1 MYLRVFIFF
10 LFIGIGFSW
19 SQAKD
24 SINSRYLEDQI
35 YLGITYNVLNKR
47 PANITSNGF
56 SNGIFLGYIKD
67 IPLNAQRNFGF
78 GIGLGYG
85 RNTYFQNLKISE
97 VNNATVFEA
106 VSGTFDRNKFSLHS
120 LEVPVEIR
128 WRTSTATRYKF
139 WRIYTGMK
147 FGYVFASNAKLKQNG
162 TTFIQNIDEVNTF
175 QYGLTLSLGYGTW
188 NATMY
193 YALNPIFSDAT
204 ILDTTNEI
212 NSRELR
218 IGLIFYIW

>member
-1 MYLRVFIFF
+1 MA
-10 LFIGIGFSW
+10 W

-24 SINSRYLEDQI
+24 SLDSRYLEDQI

-47 PANITSNGF
+47 PSNITSNGF

-67 IPLNAQRNFGF
+67 IPLNANRNFGL
-78 GIGLGYG
+78 GLGLGYG
-85 RNTYFQNLKISE
+85 RNTYFQNLKITE
-97 VNNATVFEA
+97 VNNSTVFEP

-128 WRTSTATRYKF
+128 WRTSTTARYKF
-139 WRIYTGMK
+139 WRIYTGLK

-193 YALNPIFSDAT
+193 YALNPIFSDAS
-204 ILDTTNEI
+204 LLETNDAI
-212 NSRELR
+212 DSRELR

>member
-1 MYLRVFIFF
+1 MYLRLLTF
-10 LFIGIGFSW
+10 LLILSAGVTW

-24 SINSRYLEDQI
+24 SLNSPYLEDQI
-35 YLGITYNVLNKR
+35 YIGITYNVLNKR
-47 PANITSNGF
+47 PPNITSNGF
-56 SNGIFLGYIKD
+56 SNGVFIGYIKD
-67 IPLNAQRNFGF
+67 IPLNANRNFGF
-78 GIGLGYG
+78 GLGLGYG

-97 VNNATVFEA
+97 LNNATVFEP
-106 VSGTFDRNKFSLHS
+106 VTGTFDRNKFSLHS
-120 LEVPVEIR
+120 LEVPFEIR
-128 WRTSTATRYKF
+128 WRSSTATRYKF
-139 WRIYTGMK
+139 WRVYTGMK

-162 TTFIQNIDEVNTF
+162 TTFIQNIDEVNKF

-204 ILDTTNEI
+204 LVDTNNEI

>member
-1 MYLRVFIFF
+1 MCLRLFAFF
-10 LFIGIGFSW
+10 LFLGLGLTW
-19 SQAKD
+19 SQSKD
-24 SINSRYLEDQI
+24 SLDSRYLEDQL

-47 PANITSNGF
+47 PTNVTSNGF
-56 SNGIFLGYIKD
+56 SNGIFIGYIKD
-67 IPLNAQRNFGF
+67 IPLNSERNFGF
-78 GIGLGYG
+78 GLGLGYG
-85 RNTYFQNLKISE
+85 RNTYFQNLKINE
-97 VNNATVFEA
+97 VNNSTVFEPE
-106 VSGTFDRNKFSLHS
+106 SGTFDRNKFSLHS

-128 WRTSTATRYKF
+128 WRTSTASRYKF

-193 YALNPIFSDAT
+193 YALNPIFSDAF
-204 ILDTTNEI
+204 LVNTNEEI